1 MIVYERFESTAKLRA
16 TTRDCPYILALSIA
30 LFKTGPQ
37 NRVRAATFA
46 TQWRNLS
53 GFKPD
58 PTKFQIYIPPFNR
71 LVFIFFN
78 SFQYNRLRTTYEF
91 AILFEYLLPKTA

>member
-1 MIVYERFESTAKLRA
+1 MFVYERIKSPAKLQ
-16 TTRDCPYILALSIA
+16 PLALFIA

-46 TQWRNLS
+46 KYARRTTR
-53 GFKPD
+53 
-58 PTKFQIYIPPFNR
+58 FQIYIPPFNR

-78 SFQYNRLRTTYEF
+78 SFQHNRLQILYRL

>member
-1 MIVYERFESTAKLRA
+1 MIVYERIESTAKLRA
-16 TTRDCPYILALSIA
+16 TARDCPYILALSLV

-46 TQWRNLS
+46 EQRRSTTR
-53 GFKPD
+53 
-58 PTKFQIYIPPFNR
+58 FQIYIPPFNE

-78 SFQYNRLRTTYEF
+78 SSKKQQFT
-91 AILFEYLLPKTA
+91 KTL

>member
-1 MIVYERFESTAKLRA
+1 MIVYERFESTAKLQLNWFE
-16 TTRDCPYILALSIA
+16 TSSYILALSLA

-46 TQWRNLS
+46 TQRRR
-53 GFKPD
+53 
-58 PTKFQIYIPPFNR
+58 PTRFQIYIPPFNE

-78 SFQYNRLRTTYEF
+78 SSKKQPFTNTL
-91 AILFEYLLPKTA
+91 

>member
-1 MIVYERFESTAKLRA
+1 MIVYERFKSTAKLQ
-16 TTRDCPYILALSIA
+16 PLALSLV

-46 TQWRNLS
+46 TQRRS
-53 GFKPD
+53 
-58 PTKFQIYIPPFNR
+58 TTRFQIYIPPFNE

-78 SFQYNRLRTTYEF
+78 SSKKNNRLRTNYRL
-91 AILFEYLLPKTA
+91 AILFEYLLPKTAQHK

>member
-1 MIVYERFESTAKLRA
+1 MIVYERINSTAKLQ
-16 TTRDCPYILALSIA
+16 PLALSLV

-46 TQWRNLS
+46 TQRRS
-53 GFKPD
+53 
-58 PTKFQIYIPPFNR
+58 TTRFQIYIPPFNE

-78 SFQYNRLRTTYEF
+78 SSKNNRLQILYEL